1 MEGDENVTTK
11 RGIPFYLSYSD
22 LDMRCLLI
30 KYIYSIPRDKKM
42 SSITIKSITINFKYN
57 TKRKLLTVANEP

>member
-22 LDMRCLLI
+22 LDMGCLLM

-42 SSITIKSITINFKYN
+42 S
-57 TKRKLLTVANEP
+57 